1 MPQVGNKKFPYT
13 PKGIAQAKQAMGR
26 KQSIKRAMTAPTNLP
41 AVNKGGMNP
50 SAGKGADSVF
60 SQLKPINRRVQK
72 PKGAVGPG
80 GYGVRPFPQ
89 GYKPSARPGI
99 RRPKLPGIRRPY

>member
-26 KQSIKRAMTAPTNLP
+26 KQSIKQAVSRPTNLP
-41 AVNKGGMNP
+41 AMNKGGINP
-50 SAGKGADSVF
+50 SVGKGSDSVF
-60 SQLKPINRRVQK
+60 SPPRPVMNRRITK

-89 GYKPSARPGI
+89 GYGRN
-99 RRPKLPGIRRPY
+99 RRKAM

>member
-1 MPQVGNKKFPYT
+1 MPQVGKKKFPYT

-26 KQSIKRAMTAPTNLP
+26 KQSIKQAVTRPKPTNLP
-41 AVNKGGMNP
+41 AMNKGGINP
-50 SAGKGADSVF
+50 SVGKGSDSVF
-60 SQLKPINRRVQK
+60 SPPRPVMNRRITK

-89 GYKPSARPGI
+89 GYRPI
-99 RRPKLPGIRRPY
+99 RKKAM